1 MTTARKTGKRPPHDF
16 RSSPVLTSQPM
27 AEASKLER
35 LWATKNPDDEWWSS
49 FVTSPIAIL
58 INWVVVDW
66 RWLSPNL
73 ITLISLVT
81 GMAAA
86 ALIVLGGGT
95 SFLFAAGLIQVS
107 HILDCMDGQMAKYRG
122 EPSRFGEY
130 FDKVTDQV
138 QVFLWFAALAYAAY
152 LQTESVT
159 PVFLAFVGV
168 SLYSLRVYV
177 KYVTIFIQVRHD
189 HDYLEKSADEAL
201 AIRTRDGR
209 KAGIG
214 AGWRVNLAWFL
225 REQRKFFLF
234 NEAVFVFLLSAAL
247 VTGHLVPMLWVFAS
261 SQVYFGFV
269 RSWQRGRQ
277 IYLNQQ
283 AALLKPMEK

>member
-1 MTTARKTGKRPPHDF
+1 
-16 RSSPVLTSQPM
+16 M
-27 AEASKLER
+27 AEVGRLER
-35 LWATKNPDDEWWSS
+35 LWATKNPNDEWWSS

-66 RWLSPNL
+66 RWLSPNR
-73 ITLISLVT
+73 ITVFSFLTAV
-81 GMAAA
+81 AAS
-86 ALIVLGGGT
+86 ALIILGGGT
-95 SFLFAAGLIQVS
+95 NFLFAAGLIQLS
-107 HILDCMDGQMAKYRG
+107 HVLDCMDGQMAKYRC

-130 FDKVTDQV
+130 FDKVTDQI
-138 QVFLWFAALAYAAY
+138 QVFLWFAALAYAAS
-152 LQTESVT
+152 LQTGRVT

-189 HDYLEKSADEAL
+189 NDYLEKSSEEAL
-201 AIRTRDGR
+201 ALRAGDGL

-214 AGWRVNLAWFL
+214 AGWKANLVWFL

-247 VTGHLVPMLWVFAS
+247 VTGHLVPMLWLFAS

-283 AALLKPMEK
+283 AMLLKPMQK

>member
-1 MTTARKTGKRPPHDF
+1 
-16 RSSPVLTSQPM
+16 M
-27 AEASKLER
+27 AEVSKLER
-35 LWATKNPDDEWWSS
+35 LWATKNPNDEWWSS

-66 RWLSPNL
+66 RWLSPNR
-73 ITLISLVT
+73 ITFFSLVT
-81 GMAAA
+81 AIGAS
-86 ALIVLGGGT
+86 ALIVLGGGAN
-95 SFLFAAGLIQVS
+95 FLFAAGLIQLS
-107 HILDCMDGQMAKYRG
+107 HVLDCMDGQMAKYRDK
-122 EPSRFGEY
+122 PSPFGDY
-130 FDKVTDQV
+130 FDKVTDQL

-152 LQTESVT
+152 LRTESVT

-168 SLYSLRVYV
+168 SFYSLRVYV

-189 HDYLEKSADEAL
+189 RDYLRKSAAEAL
-201 AIRTRDGR
+201 AIKTGDGP

-214 AGWRVNLAWFL
+214 AGWKVNLVWFL
-225 REQRKFFLF
+225 KEQRKFFLF

-261 SQVYFGFV
+261 SQVYFSFV

>member
-1 MTTARKTGKRPPHDF
+1 
-16 RSSPVLTSQPM
+16 L
-27 AEASKLER
+27 AEASRLER

-73 ITLISLVT
+73 ITFISLLT
-81 GMAAA
+81 GVAAA
-86 ALIVLGGGT
+86 ALIVLGGET
-95 SFLFAAGLIQVS
+95 NFLIAAGLIQLS
-107 HILDCMDGQMAKYRG
+107 HVLDCMDGQMAKYRG
-122 EPSRFGEY
+122 VPSRFGEY
-130 FDKVTDQV
+130 FDKVTDQI

-152 LQTESVT
+152 LQTGSVT

-189 HDYLEKSADEAL
+189 SNYLEKSSEQA
-201 AIRTRDGR
+201 RDDR
-209 KAGIG
+209 SRDDLKAGLG
-214 AGWRVNLAWFL
+214 AGLKANFTWFL

-247 VTGHLVPMLWVFAS
+247 ITGYIVPMLWVFAA
-261 SQVYFGFV
+261 SQVYFGCT

-277 IYLNQQ
+277 IHLNQQ

>member
-1 MTTARKTGKRPPHDF
+1 MPE
-16 RSSPVLTSQPM
+16 V
-27 AEASKLER
+27 SKLER

-49 FVTSPIAIL
+49 FVTSPLAIL

-73 ITLISLVT
+73 ITFFSLVT
-81 GMAAA
+81 AIGAST
-86 ALIVLGGGT
+86 LIVLGGAT
-95 SFLFAAGLIQVS
+95 NFLFAAGLIHLS
-107 HILDCMDGQMAKYRG
+107 HVLDCMDGQMAKYRC
-122 EPSRFGEY
+122 EPSRFGDY
-130 FDKVTDQV
+130 FDKVTDQI
-138 QVFLWFAALAYAAY
+138 QVFVWFVALAYAAY
-152 LQTESVT
+152 WQTGSVT

-189 HDYLEKSADEAL
+189 CNYLEKSSEEAL
-201 AIRTRDGR
+201 AIRTRVGL

-214 AGWRVNLAWFL
+214 AGWKANLIWFL
-225 REQRKFFLF
+225 REQRKFLLF

-247 VTGHLVPMLWVFAS
+247 VSGYLVPMLWIFAA

>member
-1 MTTARKTGKRPPHDF
+1 MP
-16 RSSPVLTSQPM
+16 
-27 AEASKLER
+27 EASKLER

-73 ITLISLVT
+73 ITFISLVT

-95 SFLFAAGLIQVS
+95 NFLFAAGLIQLS
-107 HILDCMDGQMAKYRG
+107 HVLDCMDGQMAKYRD

-130 FDKVTDQV
+130 FDKVTDQI

-152 LQTESVT
+152 SQTGSVT

-189 HDYLEKSADEAL
+189 SDYLEKSSEEAL
-201 AIRTRDGR
+201 ALRAGDGL

-214 AGWRVNLAWFL
+214 AGWKANLIWFL
-225 REQRKFFLF
+225 REQRKFLLF

-247 VTGHLVPMLWVFAS
+247 VSGQLVPMLWIFAS

>member
-1 MTTARKTGKRPPHDF
+1 
-16 RSSPVLTSQPM
+16 M
-27 AEASKLER
+27 AEVSKLER

-73 ITLISLVT
+73 ITLFSLL
-81 GMAAA
+81 AAIGA
-86 ALIVLGGGT
+86 SALIVLGGGT
-95 SFLFAAGLIQVS
+95 NFLFAAGLIHLCHV
-107 HILDCMDGQMAKYRG
+107 LDCMDGQMAKYRC
-122 EPSRFGEY
+122 EPSRFGDY
-130 FDKVTDQV
+130 LDKVTDQF
-138 QVFLWFAALAYAAY
+138 QVFLWFAAVAYAAY
-152 LQTESVT
+152 LETESVT

-189 HDYLEKSADEAL
+189 RNYLKASSEEAL
-201 AIRTRDGR
+201 AVRSRR
-209 KAGIG
+209 NLKAGIG
-214 AGWRVNLAWFL
+214 AGWKANLLWFL
-225 REQRKFFLF
+225 REQPKFFLF

-247 VTGHLVPMLWVFAS
+247 VTGQLVPMLWVFAS
-261 SQVYFGFV
+261 SQVYFGSV

>member
-1 MTTARKTGKRPPHDF
+1 
-16 RSSPVLTSQPM
+16 M

-35 LWATKNPDDEWWSS
+35 LWPTKNPDDEWWSS

-58 INWVVVDW
+58 INCVVVDW

-73 ITLISLVT
+73 ITCFSLLT
-81 GMAAA
+81 AIAAS
-86 ALIVLGGGT
+86 ALIVIGGGMN
-95 SFLFAAGLIQVS
+95 FILAAGLINLS
-107 HILDCMDGQMAKYRG
+107 HVLDCMDGQMAKYRH
-122 EPSRFGEY
+122 ETSRFGDY

-152 LQTESVT
+152 LQTDSVT

-189 HDYLEKSADEAL
+189 RDYLEKSSETAL
-201 AIRTRDGR
+201 AIQSADAL
-209 KAGIG
+209 KAGLG
-214 AGWRVNLAWFL
+214 AGWKINLAWFL
-225 REQRKFFLF
+225 KEQRKFFLF

-247 VTGHLVPMLWVFAS
+247 VTGYLVPMLWLFAS

-283 AALLKPMEK
+283 AALLKPMAK

>member
-1 MTTARKTGKRPPHDF
+1 
-16 RSSPVLTSQPM
+16 M
-27 AEASKLER
+27 AEVSKLER

-73 ITLISLVT
+73 ITLFSLLT
-81 GMAAA
+81 AIAAS
-86 ALIVLGGGT
+86 ALIVLGGGMN
-95 SFLFAAGLIQVS
+95 FLFAAGLIQLSYV
-107 HILDCMDGQMAKYRG
+107 LDCMDGQMAKYRR
-122 EPSRFGEY
+122 ECSRFGDY
-130 FDKVTDQV
+130 FDKVTDQF

-152 LQTESVT
+152 LQTESAT

-177 KYVTIFIQVRHD
+177 KYVTIFIQVQHD
-189 HDYLEKSADEAL
+189 RDYLEKSSEEAL
-201 AIRTRDGR
+201 AIKTRDGL
-209 KAGIG
+209 KAGLG
-214 AGWRVNLAWFL
+214 AGWKVNLVWFL

-234 NEAVFVFLLSAAL
+234 NEGVLVFLLSAAL

-283 AALLKPMEK
+283 AALLKPLEK

>member
-1 MTTARKTGKRPPHDF
+1 MVEGSR
-16 RSSPVLTSQPM
+16 
-27 AEASKLER
+27 LER
-35 LWATKNPDDEWWSS
+35 LWATKNPEDEWWSS
-49 FVTSPIAIL
+49 FVTSPLAIL
-58 INWVVVDW
+58 FNWVVVDW

-73 ITLISLVT
+73 ITLLSLVT
-81 GMAAA
+81 AIGASV
-86 ALIVLGGGT
+86 LIVLGGGT
-95 SFLFAAGLIQVS
+95 NFLFAAGLIQLS
-107 HILDCMDGQMAKYRG
+107 HVLDCMDGQMAKYRG
-122 EPSRFGEY
+122 EPSRFGDY
-130 FDKVTDQV
+130 FDKVTDQI
-138 QVFLWFAALAYAAY
+138 QVFIWFAALAYAAY

-177 KYVTIFIQVRHD
+177 KYVTIFIQVKHD
-189 HDYLEKSADEAL
+189 SDYLKKSSMEAL
-201 AIRTRDGR
+201 AIRTRDDL

-214 AGWRVNLAWFL
+214 ASWKVNLVWFL